1 MATQSLWNNKVV
13 SFLNRLVHYSYY
25 YSWTVVTLCVVSF
38 VVCLIY
44 SALNLSF
51 LADRAALVDSGERLV
66 RISNAFQKEFP
77 NSSDIVVLVDGGKS
91 ADREQFVDEL
101 EKRLSKHPELFP
113 DIFVKVELPFLKSH
127 ALSYLESNDLVKLV
141 ASLKDAKGMM
151 SALND
156 QAGIGSMLS
165 HSSKDLETM
174 LPILNEILGQ
184 FLKSL
189 QTRGRYRYNSPWEK
203 AFFENT
209 SENAESGQN
218 DIMKEAGKTSFYNT
232 VAQGEKHLVLVK
244 PGEDTG
250 ATIDFLRKEIRKV
263 KPNYPTLDV
272 GMTGELV
279 LDQDEMESST
289 SDSARATAWSMVLV
303 VICFM
308 FSFRYLSRP
317 AMALVALTI
326 SVGWTLGFTTFA
338 IGHLNLLTVTFA
350 TMLIGMGADF
360 GIHFIYGYEE
370 QRECGLEPLEAMQ
383 ETMTSAGA
391 ENFTGAFTTAIA
403 FWAIRFTDFRGVAE
417 LGLIAGTGVI
427 FAFLAMSTFLIACIF
442 IQEKYRTKGVSALAS
457 QEHYSPYWAQIVA
470 WAESKYLSRPWWV
483 IGLCGALT
491 LWCLSVAPQVK
502 FDYNLLNLQSKVL
515 PSVQTELKLIS
526 ADSHGVLFAV
536 ATAENLEDAARKS
549 QKFSKLHS
557 VNRVE
562 SVLPLIPQD
571 FDRKLSS
578 LKEIERLM
586 ATIPLPD
593 KQGPAG
599 SGTGQGLRKMGDG
612 FLMLKDS
619 FDSSYQELS
628 TSSDPEVRHQAKRFK
643 ELLGKLFRTLE
654 KMGPGPISD
663 GVTAFQKN
671 LFGDLHD
678 LLDFLKSQQAEPQ
691 VTLDQLPRE
700 IKERSVGVT
709 GKILLRVYPQG
720 NPWDRDFLNVFV
732 HDVQSVDPDVI
743 GTPIMIY
750 HHTESL
756 KRAYE
761 VSGWYALCAITV
773 VLLIH
778 FQQLRNT
785 LLALLPKLV
794 GVIWMVGAMAYFE
807 IDFNPANFMAL
818 PLILGIGLI
827 FGVHVVHRLLHD
839 PTAGIFTHSTGPAI
853 ALSALTTI
861 LGFGTLLTAQ
871 HQGIA
876 SLGFL
881 MSAGVA
887 ANLVTSLV
895 LLPAVVRVLP
905 PAKNP

>member
-1 MATQSLWNNKVV
+1 
-13 SFLNRLVHYSYY
+13 
-25 YSWTVVTLCVVSF
+25 
-38 VVCLIY
+38 VVCLLSFAMCIGY
-44 SALNLSF
+44 SVTSLTF
-51 LADRAALVDSGERLV
+51 LADRSALVDSGEHMTQ
-66 RISNAFQKEFP
+66 ISNAFQKEFP
-77 NSSDIVVLVDGGKS
+77 NNSDIVVLVDGGKNEE
-91 ADREQFVDEL
+91 REQFVDEL
-101 EKRLSKHPELFP
+101 AKRLAKHPELYP

-127 ALSYLESNDLVKLV
+127 ALSYLEANDLGKLV

-151 SALND
+151 NALND

-174 LPILNEILGQ
+174 LPILNEIIGQ

-189 QTRGRYRYNSPWEK
+189 QTRGRYRYDSPWEK
-203 AFFENT
+203 AFFESA
-209 SENAESGQN
+209 SEASDASQN
-218 DIMKEAGKTSFYNT
+218 DVMKEAGKTSFYNT
-232 VAQGEKHLVLVK
+232 VARGEKHLVLVK

-250 ATIDFLRKEIRKV
+250 ASIDFLRKEIKKV
-263 KPNYPTLDV
+263 KPNYPTLEV
-272 GMTGELV
+272 GVTGELV

-289 SDSARATAWSMVLV
+289 NDSAQATVWSMILV
-303 VICFM
+303 MIAFL

-317 AMALVALTI
+317 VMALVALTI
-326 SVGWTLGFTTFA
+326 SVGWTLGFTTLA

-350 TMLIGMGADF
+350 TMLIGLGADF

-370 QRECGLEPLEAMQ
+370 QREAGLDPLEAMQ
-383 ETMTSAGA
+383 ETMTTAGA
-391 ENFTGAFTTAIA
+391 ENFTGAVTTAIA

-417 LGLIAGTGVI
+417 LGLIAGTGVM
-427 FAFLAMSTFLIACIF
+427 FAFFAMATFLIACIF
-442 IQEKYRTKGVSALAS
+442 LQEKRPKKGVPISAAIQ
-457 QEHYSPYWAQIVA
+457 QEHYAPYWGQIVG
-470 WAESKYLSRPWWV
+470 WAESKYLAHPWWV
-483 IGLCGALT
+483 IGLCSALT
-491 LWCLSVAPQVK
+491 LWCLSIAPQVK
-502 FDYNLLNLQSKVL
+502 FDYNLLNLQSKIL

-536 ATAENLEDAARKS
+536 ATADSLEDAQRKS
-549 QKFSKLHS
+549 ERFSKLHS

-571 FDRKLSS
+571 FKNKLAS
-578 LKEIERLM
+578 LKEIEAVM
-586 ATIPLPD
+586 ASIPLPAKD
-593 KQGPAG
+593 GPAG

-612 FLMLKDS
+612 FLQLKDS
-619 FDSSYQELS
+619 FDKSYEELS
-628 TSSDPEVRHQAKRFK
+628 TSPDPEIRRQAKRFK

-678 LLDFLKSQQAEPQ
+678 MLDFLKSQRAEPQ
-691 VTLDQLPRE
+691 VTLDQLPKQ
-700 IKERSVGVT
+700 IKERSVGLT
-709 GKILLRVYPQG
+709 GKILLRIYPQG
-720 NPWDRDFLNVFV
+720 NPWDRDFLTIFV
-732 HDVQSVDPDVI
+732 HDIQSVDKDTI
-743 GTPIMIY
+743 GTPVMVY
-750 HHTESL
+750 YHTEAL

-761 VSGWYALCAITV
+761 VSGWYALFAISI

-785 LLALLPKLV
+785 LLALLPKV
-794 GVIWMVGAMAYFE
+794 IGVIWMVGAMAYYQ

-839 PTAGIFTHSTGPAI
+839 PNAGIFTHSTGPAI

-861 LGFGTLLTAQ
+861 FGFGTLLMAQ

-881 MSAGVA
+881 MSFGVA
-887 ANLVTSLV
+887 ANLITSLV

-905 PAKNP
+905 PAKAH